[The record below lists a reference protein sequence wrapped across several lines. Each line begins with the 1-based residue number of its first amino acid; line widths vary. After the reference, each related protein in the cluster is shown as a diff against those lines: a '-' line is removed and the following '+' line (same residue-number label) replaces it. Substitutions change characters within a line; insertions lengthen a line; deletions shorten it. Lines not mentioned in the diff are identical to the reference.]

1 METYTEQEAAA
12 KLQRIAQI
20 LTDGTIAARKLSQP
34 LDAALRPKVLTEALQ
49 PFEAATNTGTA
60 GGVSIYG
67 AAKLQPAF
75 GTQGEYAT
83 LKEYGAIWRRALFDF
98 VKAWRDLLQA
108 KAANP
113 QTVEAL
119 KQLEYGAEDCI
130 EGDKEWTD
138 ENGWPTGESAPRKYF
153 TLLQQF
159 KIQVADILDN
169 QQQAELATNWISG
182 EDIDQI
188 NNRTTATIEFLDAY
202 INSNPP
208 GTKHVGVPTVLK
220 SLFKSEDSKL
230 YKALRETKGGFSW
243 NDDINKLK
251 EKAKKRLIGTKKDPG
266 YILKFKQ
273 LRWPDPGKIEEKIKQ
288 YRTIA
293 SKHNPQN
300 KNKPNK
306 TEGKNA

>member
-1 METYTEQEAAA
+1 MEIYTEQEAAA

-49 PFEAATNTGTA
+49 PFEAATITGTA

-67 AAKLQPAF
+67 AAKLQPVF
-75 GTQGEYAT
+75 GTPSEYAI
-83 LKEYGAIWRRALFDF
+83 LKEYGATWRRALIDF

-108 KAANP
+108 KAVNP

-119 KQLEYGAEDCI
+119 KQLEYGVEDCI
-130 EGDKEWTD
+130 VGVKEWID

-169 QQQAELATNWISG
+169 QQQAESATNWISG
-182 EDIDQI
+182 EDMDQI

-208 GTKHVGVPTVLK
+208 GAKPVGILTVLE
-220 SLFKSEDSKL
+220 SLFKSEDGKL
-230 YKALRETKGGFSW
+230 YKALRETKGGFLW
-243 NDDINKLK
+243 DDDINKLK
-251 EKAKKRLIGTKKDPG
+251 ERAKKRLIGIKKQPG

-288 YRTIA
+288 YRAIA
-293 SKHNPQN
+293 SKRNPQN